1 MARATRATRKDWAMS
16 DPSPQTIG
24 QVAQSVVD
32 LGKLV
37 EANGRKVNSL
47 RTVPKQLDGLAVTVA
62 GLAQEVADLSAE
74 AEEEKKRRASW
85 FDVRDADTARV
96 LLDALADWLA
106 RVYLRYPDAKLPPC
120 WVWHPDVVE
129 ELLWLA
135 SAWAEAFRGKTAAPF
150 RQADWHDRYRP
161 GVVKRIG
168 ERPRCSIREHVAP
181 EGAEYVRTPP
191 RVGLAERRPE
201 IAAWWATSRTG
212 APPSAT
218 PDDVREA
225 EVQ

>member
-1 MARATRATRKDWAMS
+1 VP

-24 QVAQSVVD
+24 QVAQSVVE
-32 LGKLV
+32 LGKTV
-37 EANGRKVNSL
+37 EANSRKVASL
-47 RTVPKQLDGLAVTVA
+47 RGLPKQVDGLAVTVA
-62 GLAQEVADLSAE
+62 GLANQLAELVEE
-74 AEEEKKRRASW
+74 AEEAKKRRASW
-85 FDVRDADTARV
+85 FDVRTTEQARG

-106 RVYLRYPDAKLPPC
+106 RVYLQYPDAKLPPC
-120 WVWHPDVVE
+120 WIWHPDVVE

-135 SAWAEAFRGKTAAPF
+135 TAWAQAFRGKTAEPF

-168 ERPRCSIREHVAP
+168 DRPRCSIREHVAP
-181 EGAEYVRTPP
+181 DGTEYVRTAP
-191 RVGLAERRPE
+191 RVGLDERRGE
-201 IAAWWATSRTG
+201 VAAWWATNRTG

-225 EVQ
+225 EAQ